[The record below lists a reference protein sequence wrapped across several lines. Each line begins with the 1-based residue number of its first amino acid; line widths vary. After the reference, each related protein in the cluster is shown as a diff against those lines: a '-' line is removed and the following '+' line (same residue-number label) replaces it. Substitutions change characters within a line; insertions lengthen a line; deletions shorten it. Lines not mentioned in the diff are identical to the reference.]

1 MSHPHDIE
9 RHLHQPRLRRKQ
21 TSPRGAV
28 DPRACRDG
36 AHADFS
42 RLQIFRI
49 RPIPRKA
56 WLLSLLCWFSLA
68 LQPLRADDSPIVVT
82 QVEGEYA
89 EVLDSVKAAIKG
101 KGINIAHT
109 LGAAEM
115 LNRTGIDFGISSNV
129 YLHAEIVEFCS
140 ASISHKLSQK
150 NSANITVCPFAI
162 SVYVTTDDPEH
173 VKLAYRRP
181 TAGEES
187 AQEIGEVVKLLESII
202 AEASEW

>member
-1 MSHPHDIE
+1 MSHPRDTE
-9 RHLHQPRLRRKQ
+9 RHPQQQRLRRRQ
-21 TSPRGAV
+21 SSPRPVAG
-28 DPRACRDG
+28 PSTCRDDTHPG
-36 AHADFS
+36 IS
-42 RLQIFRI
+42 LLQICRSRQI
-49 RPIPRKA
+49 TGKT
-56 WLLSLLCWFSLA
+56 WLLSLLCLLSLA
-68 LQPLRADDSPIVVT
+68 LQPLRADESPIVVT

-115 LNRTGIDFGISSNV
+115 LNRTGVDFGISGNV

-162 SVYVTTDDPEH
+162 SVYVTADDPGH

-181 TAGEES
+181 AAGEES

>member
-1 MSHPHDIE
+1 MSHPRDIE
-9 RHLHQPRLRRKQ
+9 EHPHQPPLLRQ
-21 TSPRGAV
+21 QAPLGPAV
-28 DPRACRDG
+28 DPGTCRDDAPPG
-36 AHADFS
+36 LS
-42 RLQIFRI
+42 LLQIFRSRQI
-49 RPIPRKA
+49 SLKTWMVP
-56 WLLSLLCWFSLA
+56 LLCLFSLA
-68 LQPLRADDSPIVVT
+68 LQPLRADESPIVVT

-115 LNRTGIDFGISSNV
+115 LNRTGVDFGISNNV

-162 SVYVTTDDPEH
+162 SVYVTADDPQH

>member
-1 MSHPHDIE
+1 MSHPRGIE
-9 RHLHQPRLRRKQ
+9 WHLRLTTLRRKQ
-21 TSPRGAV
+21 ESPTPAV
-28 DPRACRDG
+28 DPGPCRDDALPG
-36 AHADFS
+36 VS
-42 RLQIFRI
+42 LLEIFRTHKI
-49 RPIPRKA
+49 SRKA
-56 WLLSLLCWFSLA
+56 WLLSLCLFTLA
-68 LQPLRADDSPIVVT
+68 LQPLRADESPIVVT

-89 EVLDSVKAAIKG
+89 EVLESVKAAIRG

-115 LNRTGIDFGISSNV
+115 LNRTGIDFGISNNV

-162 SVYVTTDDPEH
+162 SVYVTSDDPKH

-187 AQEIGEVVKLLESII
+187 AQEIGEVVKLVESII